1 MYSTP
6 TACPQTVILHRSLF
20 TSYFGITGK
29 CTRNKIIVKGTN
41 FSMTAYMGL
50 LKKCSWLSSHRGNG
64 WQIHTV
70 CTCMHVRGAYC
81 INVCTCMHV
90 WGAHCMYMYACQRCT
105 PYVHVCM
112 SEVQIVCACMHV
124 RGAHCMCMYACQRCT
139 PYVHVCMS
147 EVHTVCTCMHVRG
160 AHRTYMH
167 AYQRCTPYVHVC
179 MPKVQGCWV
188 RDLCLKVF
196 QPRTEMKD
204 LYNMRILP
212 IRNKVRQLQ
221 L

>member
-1 MYSTP
+1 MCSTP

-70 CTCMHVRGAYC
+70 CTCMHVRGG
-81 INVCTCMHV
+81 H
-90 WGAHCMYMYACQRCT
+90 HMYMYACQRWT

-112 SEVQIVCACMHV
+112 SE
-124 RGAHCMCMYACQRCT
+124 AHT
-139 PYVHVCMS
+139 VSVYVHVCMS

-196 QPRTEMKD
+196 QPRTETKD